1 MRVLI
6 TETTWAAMA
15 AARGMEAAGL
25 HLSRA
30 DDAASLVEYAR
41 LGAQDAVVLADDLPD
56 TPAEAALVHLRR
68 ADADIP
74 VLALAEAGLD
84 PDRRAALYAAGADV
98 VLEAPLEGAELAA
111 RLRALVLRGAGFH
124 TSRLCVGG
132 LEMDPATRSA
142 CVGRRAVRLPGD
154 GTDGPNR
161 IPLSPREYD
170 ILELLVLAR
179 GRTVS
184 RAEIMDRLYAWED
197 EPGERILDVF
207 VARIRAKLSAAGLD
221 PRMLQALRGR
231 GFRLSGEPP
240 AGPVDPASDRGDGS
254 SLSVA

>member
-15 AARGMEAAGL
+15 AARDMAQAGL

-30 DDAASLVEYAR
+30 TEAESLLEYAR
-41 LGAQDAVVLADDLPD
+41 LGAQDAVVLADDLPG
-56 TPAEAALVHLRR
+56 TPAEAALVRLRR
-68 ADADIP
+68 ADPDIP
-74 VLALAEAGLD
+74 VLAIAEAGLD
-84 PDRRAALYAAGADV
+84 PDRRAALYAAGADA
-98 VLEAPLEGAELAA
+98 VLEAPVCGDELAA
-111 RLRALVLRGAGFH
+111 RLRAMVLRGAGFH

-132 LEMDPATRSA
+132 LELDPATRSA

-184 RAEIMDRLYAWED
+184 RTEIMDRLYAWED
-197 EPGERILDVF
+197 EPGARILDVF
-207 VARIRAKLSAAGLD
+207 VARIRGKLSAAGLD
-221 PRMLQALRGR
+221 ASMLQALRGR
-231 GFRLSGEPP
+231 GFRLVPGTPSSGP
-240 AGPVDPASDRGDGS
+240 APDTGGGPSRI
-254 SLSVA
+254 VA

>member
-15 AARGMEAAGL
+15 AARDMEAAGL

-30 DDAASLVEYAR
+30 TEAEGLVEYVR
-41 LGAQDAVVLADDLPD
+41 LGAQDAVVLAEDLPD
-56 TPAEAALVHLRR
+56 TPAEAALVRLRR
-68 ADADIP
+68 ADPDIP
-74 VLALAEAGLD
+74 VVAIAEGGLD
-84 PDRRAALYAAGADV
+84 PDRRAALYAAGADA
-98 VLEAPLEGAELAA
+98 VLAAPVDGDELAA
-111 RLRALVLRGAGFH
+111 RLRAMVLRGAGFH
-124 TSRLCVGG
+124 TSRLCVRG
-132 LEMDPATRSA
+132 LELDPASRSA

-207 VARIRAKLSAAGLD
+207 VARIRAKLSDAGLD
-221 PRMLQALRGR
+221 PSMLQALRGR
-231 GFRLSGEPP
+231 GFRLSPLDPSPGDAPDPGE
-240 AGPVDPASDRGDGS
+240 GS